1 MLDLAPHLSKA
12 LDADA
17 LAWIET
23 AKQELNDK
31 GLARLPVL
39 FAQLARR
46 TGKQPLLD
54 TGPGQWSEH
63 DGAAVDLGMWRTCD
77 ATAYVLAAHAN
88 VDDPTLVDLYLHG
101 DFEERIAALRCAAL
115 LPISAATVELFGEV
129 QRTNTVAHFEAG
141 ALDHNLAVRA
151 LAEGGEDAGFTRDD
165 FRRLILKAA
174 FQDLPLGRM
183 QGALDEVDETLSS
196 MLQDF
201 ATEREAAGRP
211 VWVDTWR
218 VLGRAP
224 CAGAQ
229 ARILGGLEHGSDPVR
244 LAAAEALRDLNVPEL
259 GAHAASR
266 LEREPVQ
273 AVKDVLASIP
283 S

>member
-1 MLDLAPHLSKA
+1 MLDFGPYLSKA

-17 LAWIET
+17 LAWVDT
-23 AKQELNDK
+23 ARQQLDEK
-31 GLARLPVL
+31 GAAHLPVL

-54 TGPGQWSEH
+54 TGPGQWTEA
-63 DGAAVDLGMWRTCD
+63 DAARVDLGMWRTCD
-77 ATAYVLAAHAN
+77 AAGFVLVQHAH
-88 VDDPTLVDLYLHG
+88 DDATLVDLYLHG
-101 DFEERIAALRCAAL
+101 DFEERIAALRCLAL
-115 LPISAATVELFGEV
+115 LPVTGATVELFGEV

-141 ALDHNLAVRA
+141 ALDHDLAVRA
-151 LAEGGEDAGFTRDD
+151 LAHGGEQAGFTRDD

-174 FQDLPLGRM
+174 FLDLPLGRM
-183 QGALDEVDETLSS
+183 HGALDQVDETLAF

-201 ATEREAAGRP
+201 ATEREAAGRQ

-224 CAGAQ
+224 CPGAH

-244 LAAAEALRDLNVPEL
+244 LAAAEALRDLKTPEL
-259 GAHAASR
+259 ASYAESR
-266 LEREPVQ
+266 LAREPVQ
-273 AVKDVLASIP
+273 AVKDVLAAIVG
-283 S
+283 

>member
-1 MLDLAPHLSKA
+1 MFDFSPYLSKA
-12 LDADA
+12 LDAEA

-23 AKQELNDK
+23 AKAQLDEK
-31 GLARLPVL
+31 GQGHLAVL

-46 TGKQPLLD
+46 TGKQPLLE
-54 TGPGQWSEH
+54 TGPGQFVDH
-63 DGAAVDLGMWRTCD
+63 DAAQVDLGMWRTCD
-77 ATAYVLAAHAN
+77 AVGYVLVQHAGA
-88 VDDPTLVDLYLHG
+88 DDDTLVDLYLHG
-101 DFEERIAALRCAAL
+101 DFEERIAALRALAL
-115 LPISAATVELFGEV
+115 LPVTRATVELFGEV

-151 LAEGGEDAGFTRDD
+151 MAEGGEDAGFTRDD
-165 FRRLILKAA
+165 FHRLILKAA
-174 FQDLPLGRM
+174 FLDLPLGRM
-183 QGALDEVDETLSS
+183 QGAFDEVDAPLAV

-224 CAGAQ
+224 CEGAQ

-244 LAAAEALRDLNVPEL
+244 LAAAEALRDLNAPEL
-259 GAHAASR
+259 STYAASR
-266 LEREPVQ
+266 LPREPVQ
-273 AVKDVLASIP
+273 AVKDILASIV
-283 S
+283 

>member
-1 MLDLAPHLSKA
+1 MFDFTPYLSKA

-23 AKQELNDK
+23 AKAQLDEK
-31 GLARLPVL
+31 GQGHLPVL

-54 TGPGQWSEH
+54 TGPDQWVEA
-63 DGAAVDLGMWRTCD
+63 GAAHVDLGMWRTCD
-77 ATAYVLAAHAN
+77 AVGYVLVEHAKA
-88 VDDPTLVDLYLHG
+88 DDDTLVDLYLHG
-101 DFEERIAALRCAAL
+101 DFEERIAALRCLAFLPVTGATIQL
-115 LPISAATVELFGEV
+115 LGEV
-129 QRTNTVAHFEAG
+129 QRTNTVAQFEAG

-151 LAEGGEDAGFTRDD
+151 LAEGDEQTGFTRDD

-174 FQDLPLGRM
+174 FIELPLGRM
-183 QGALDEVDETLSS
+183 QGALDEVDETLSV

-201 ATEREAAGRP
+201 ATEREAAGRQ

-224 CAGAQ
+224 CPGAQ
-229 ARILGGLEHGSDPVR
+229 ARVLGGLEHGSDPVR
-244 LAAAEALRDLNVPEL
+244 FAAAEALRDLKAPEL
-259 GAHAASR
+259 NAYAESR
-266 LEREPVQ
+266 LAREPVQ
-273 AVKDVLASIP
+273 GVKDILASIVG
-283 S
+283 